1 MSGEEGD
8 PRDLVPA
15 AFAGSEFEAQTKAA
29 VLRAEGID
37 ARVLRTG
44 LWPRAGLGAGAPG
57 VPVWVQRADAERARA
72 LLEEPD
78 ETPEVDWEQVDV
90 GERQDRVP
98 LRPVGHL
105 PLPAKLG
112 FVVAAVIVA
121 VFVAVA
127 VIALTF

>member
-15 AFAGSEFEAQTKAA
+15 VIAASEFEAQTKAA
-29 VLRAEGID
+29 MLRAEGID
-37 ARVLRTG
+37 ARVFGTG
-44 LWPRAGLGAGAPG
+44 LWPRAGLGAGAAG
-57 VPVWVQRADAERARA
+57 VPVWIQRADAERARA

-78 ETPEVDWEQVDV
+78 ERRDVDWEQVDV

-112 FVVAAVIVA
+112 VVVAAVIVA
-121 VFVAVA
+121 IFVAVA
-127 VIALTF
+127 MIALAF